1 MTSLIVLCCIGRLAV
16 AVPRITASL
25 GLIGDAADVNTTTV
39 GGTVLAGGGTDVDD
53 AFRWMIK
60 KSGGGDFVVLRA
72 TGTNAYNQYIYD
84 LGSVNS
90 VETLL
95 INSRTL
101 ANDLE
106 VERTILN
113 AEAIFIS
120 GGDQANY
127 VNFWKDTRMHHALNY
142 LRNTKRIPMGGTS
155 AGCAVL
161 SGVYFSALVGSITS
175 SEALTNPYSKYLTL
189 GYNDFLDQPF
199 LANVVTDTHFDNRNR
214 HGRLMTFLARM
225 SHDNGIV
232 AHGIGLDESAAV
244 CIEPNGIGR
253 VYGSG
258 TAYFLNQ
265 NGVSSTPETCLPGS
279 LLDWYRGQ
287 RAVRVYKVRGDPSG
301 NNVFDLSTW
310 AYGIGGMHMY
320 QYVRFGVLYTTY

>member
-1 MTSLIVLCCIGRLAV
+1 MAAPTA
-16 AVPRITASL
+16 TASL

-60 KSGGGDFVVLRA
+60 KSGGGDFVILRA

-101 ANDLE
+101 ANDLD

-127 VNFWKDTRMHHALNY
+127 VNFWKDTRVHHALNY

-161 SGVYFSALVGSITS
+161 SGVYFSALVGTITS

-199 LANVVTDTHFDNRNR
+199 LANVVTDTHFDNRDR
-214 HGRLMTFLARM
+214 HGRLVTFMARM

-265 NGVSSTPETCLPGS
+265 NGGSSTPETCLPGS
-279 LLDWYRGQ
+279 LLDWNRGQ

-301 NNVFDLSTW
+301 DNVFDLNTW

-320 QYVRFGVLYTTY
+320 HYVRFGVLYTTY